1 MKLFQ
6 IFWKVLKC
14 QNRML
19 QKNVMSFMM
28 NLKKISL
35 LKMKTS
41 SVFQLINLMKS
52 LFLKISSLWK
62 KQDNHSL
69 LKNKL
74 QVIATHKWKNGLKNK
89 KELIKKPKKPCK
101 ISKDTW
107 KKSKKNQNN
116 CHQSKLEE
124 NVKAQE
130 KLEISFSM
138 VSVSLLLVRHF
149 WIIPLLNLQ
158 LEENTVSLVETVS
171 VKLVWWMLLLDHNF
185 PKCQNIYKFSWL
197 NNKLETLKKLLWI
210 QF

>member
-1 MKLFQ
+1 MP
-6 IFWKVLKC
+6 
-14 QNRML
+14 
-19 QKNVMSFMM
+19 QKNVTSFMM

-35 LKMKTS
+35 SKMKTS

-52 LFLKISSLWK
+52 SFLKIFSLWK
-62 KQDNHSL
+62 RQDSPSL

-74 QVIATHKWKNGLKNK
+74 QVIATHKWKNGPKNK
-89 KELIKKPKKPCK
+89 KELIKKLKKPCK
-101 ISKDTW
+101 ISKDIW

-149 WIIPLLNLQ
+149 WIILLLNLQ

-171 VKLVWWMLLLDHNF
+171 VKLVWWTLLLDHNF
-185 PKCQNIYKFSWL
+185 PKCLNIYKFFWF
-197 NNKLETLKKLLWI
+197 NNKLEILKKQLWI
-210 QF
+210 QFWRQILKEKHS